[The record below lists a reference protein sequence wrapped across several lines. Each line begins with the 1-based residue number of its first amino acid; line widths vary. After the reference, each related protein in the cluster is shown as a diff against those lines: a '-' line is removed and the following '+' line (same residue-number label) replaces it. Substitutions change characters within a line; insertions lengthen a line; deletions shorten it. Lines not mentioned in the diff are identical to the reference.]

1 MSKAPARAA
10 GRFRKNTGR
19 MPGLA
24 GGDTVLSIPSEHIE
38 QVETVAWFRRTF
50 PGVRIF
56 AIPNGGHRGIREAGR
71 LKAEGVSAGVPDLY
85 IPAWNVWVEMK
96 RRKGG
101 SVSKEQKDWH
111 AYLREIGGTVL
122 VCKGFDDAR
131 DQLTA
136 CADRIER
143 VISRE
148 KGIIQ

>member
-1 MSKAPARAA
+1 M
-10 GRFRKNTGR
+10 
-19 MPGLA
+19 
-24 GGDTVLSIPSEHIE
+24 SIPSEHIE

-56 AIPNGGHRGIREAGR
+56 AVPNGGHRGIREAGR

-85 IPAWNVWVEMK
+85 IPAWHVWVEMK

-111 AYLREIGGTVL
+111 AYLCEIGDTVL

-131 DQLTA
+131 DQLTD
-136 CADRIER
+136 CADR
-143 VISRE
+143 V
-148 KGIIQ
+148 GI